1 MLNQAWYVIAKV
13 GSRFLRP
20 PKASIP
26 ADPSAIQIKSATSFD
41 MLSRSSPLGAC
52 CFHCVWPCNLLIFAE
67 IRPEVPQIH
76 EIESSLSL
84 ALCYYY
90 TSFGTKLQFGGVFLT
105 KKVSVTLS
113 ILFSPM
119 VNGSASRLPM
129 NVVISYLIHVIILLQ
144 ISVFLLPY
152 NRIMHLGPNH
162 LLLWWQNSVNI

>member
-13 GSRFLRP
+13 GSRFSRP

-76 EIESSLSL
+76 EIESSLSRSL
-84 ALCYYY
+84 SAITILRSALNCSLGE
-90 TSFGTKLQFGGVFLT
+90 SFWQRRCRLHYQYC
-105 KKVSVTLS
+105 SVQWSTDQLVDCRWMS
-113 ILFSPM
+113 SFHIWYML
-119 VNGSASRLPM
+119 
-129 NVVISYLIHVIILLQ
+129 
-144 ISVFLLPY
+144 
-152 NRIMHLGPNH
+152 
-162 LLLWWQNSVNI
+162 